1 MSPRIITDNVFKHR
15 KEIGSEDLNDLVV
28 DGGTEKVKKALI
40 EKWKC
45 EPEGLIAV
53 PSLTVNS
60 AGKLSGA
67 KWYTMGI
74 IPKEINIK
82 VNQLHIEA
90 EEDVYLSFK
99 NMDISIFPFY
109 NKRRNMS
116 GWLDSSALE
125 FTMFRKVQTKKVVV
139 TSDKYEEIGMRGFC
153 LRLCV
158 MPITATTA
166 SMTLA
171 MFPMAKE
178 ELKDKAHEVYTKTS
192 CPQVAL
198 PIGINNAKY
207 AIIKMGVMEPAGAKV
222 GMGVWP
228 IIEDIRTAEEA
239 AGIFPSS
246 LEVRKALHS
255 FMRSCKGLNNKT
267 AKKVLEAMED
277 TAELNKNFDPEF
289 LWPEAPETESED
301 LVDEFGEWHRTQAI
315 LTTI

>member
-1 MSPRIITDNVFKHR
+1 MSPREITSDIFKNR
-15 KEIGSEDLNDLVV
+15 KEINRDDLTDLIV
-28 DGGTEKVKKALI
+28 DGGTDKVKKALV
-40 EKWKC
+40 ENWKC
-45 EPEGLIAV
+45 EPEGLLAV

-82 VNQLHIEA
+82 VNQLYTEA

-99 NMDISIFPFY
+99 NVDISVFPFY
-109 NKRRNMS
+109 NKRRNLS

-125 FTMFRKVQTKKVVV
+125 FTVFRKVQSKKVVV
-139 TSDKYEEIGMRGFC
+139 TSDKYEEVGMKGFC
-153 LRLCV
+153 LRLGL
-158 MPITATTA
+158 MPITVATA

-178 ELKDKAHEVYTKTS
+178 DLKEKAHDVYTKTS

-207 AIIKMGVMEPAGAKV
+207 AIIKMGIAEPSSAKV

-228 IIEDIRTAEEA
+228 IIEDIRTVEEA
-239 AGIFPSS
+239 AGMFPSS
-246 LEVRKALHS
+246 LEIRKALHA
-255 FMRSCKGLNNKT
+255 FMRSCKGMNNKT
-267 AKKVLEAMED
+267 AKKVLEAIED
-277 TAELNKNFDPEF
+277 TAELNKTFDPEF

-301 LVDEFGEWHRTQAI
+301 PVDEFGEWHRTQAI